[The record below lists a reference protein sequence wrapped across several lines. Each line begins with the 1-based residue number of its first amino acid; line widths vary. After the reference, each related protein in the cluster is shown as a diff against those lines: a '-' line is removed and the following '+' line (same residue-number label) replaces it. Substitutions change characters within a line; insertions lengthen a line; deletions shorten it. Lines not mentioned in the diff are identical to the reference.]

1 MTTRLK
7 TQTKTQNK
15 HPHLSQL
22 EMASTLT
29 VPQTE
34 NNAKRPS
41 GSNTEGWVEGED
53 RGRQSRAQAHLR
65 NDWIAVPALAY
76 FRSFH

>member
-34 NNAKRPS
+34 NNAKRKQHRML
-41 GSNTEGWVEGED
+41 GRRG
-53 RGRQSRAQAHLR
+53 GRQSRAQGTLTQ
-65 NDWIAVPALAY
+65 W
-76 FRSFH
+76 F